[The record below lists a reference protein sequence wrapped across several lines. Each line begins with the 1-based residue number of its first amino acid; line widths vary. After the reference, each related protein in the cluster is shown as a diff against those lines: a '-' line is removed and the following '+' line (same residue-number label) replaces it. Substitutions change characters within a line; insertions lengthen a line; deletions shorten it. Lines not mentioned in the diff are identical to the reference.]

1 MVRVINFSKDIGFLH
16 DLKVAFNNRLDFKSS
31 LILTIK

>member
-1 MVRVINFSKDIGFLH
+1 MREKGFLH
-16 DLKVAFNNRLDFKSS
+16 DLKVAFNNRLDLTSL